1 MKKTIYTLAGL
12 QVLLL
17 LGCSSAEKKAGD
29 TEQPIAVTVASGGGT
44 DSLHQANASGKLVAK
59 NTVNISTRMMGYITA
74 IHAELGQ
81 QVHAGQLL
89 VSINNTDIQA
99 RGGQASAQIAQAQA
113 NYNNAKRD
121 FERFS
126 NLFASQSASQKELD
140 DMRTRYEAAKASL
153 EAAQMMKQEVNA
165 QYRYSNI
172 TAPISGVVTAK
183 YVKNGDMATPGMPL
197 LTVESP
203 GSLQAEVMVP
213 EEQIVQIRSGQKAT
227 VRIKSSGKEVNGT
240 VSEVSPSS
248 TGTGGLY
255 AVKVEVPKT
264 AELLPGMYVNVAFP
278 FINKKTTSAAG
289 SQSVMVPLSAIT
301 EQGQLKGIYTIS
313 ATNTAILR
321 WIRTGKQSGNEV
333 EVLSG
338 LSAGEKYIV
347 QSDGRLYNGAKL
359 KIK

>member
-1 MKKTIYTLAGL
+1 M
-12 QVLLL
+12 LLL
-17 LGCSSAEKKAGD
+17 IGCSSDDKKTSDNEQLIAVSLASSGD
-29 TEQPIAVTVASGGGT
+29 T
-44 DSLHQANASGKLVAK
+44 DSVHQANASGKLVAK

-74 IHAELGQ
+74 IQAEVGQ
-81 QVHAGQLL
+81 QIHAGQLL

-99 RGGQASAQIAQAQA
+99 KAGQTSAQIAQAQA
-113 NYNNAKRD
+113 NYNNAKKD
-121 FERFS
+121 YERFS

-140 DMRTRYEAAKASL
+140 DMRARYETAKAAL
-153 EAAQMMKQEVNA
+153 DAAQMMKQEVNA
-165 QYRYSNI
+165 QFRYSNI

-183 YVKNGDMATPGMPL
+183 YMKAGDMATPGMPL
-197 LTVESP
+197 LTIESP

-227 VRIKSSGKEVNGT
+227 VLIKSSGKEVNGT

-255 AVKVEVPKT
+255 LVKVEVPKT

-278 FINKKTTSAAG
+278 FINKKTTSVAAG
-289 SQSVMVPLSAIT
+289 QSVLVPLSAIT
-301 EQGQLKGIYTIS
+301 EQGQLNGIYTVS
-313 ATNTAILR
+313 ANNTAILR
-321 WIRTGKQSGNEV
+321 WIRTGKQLGNEV